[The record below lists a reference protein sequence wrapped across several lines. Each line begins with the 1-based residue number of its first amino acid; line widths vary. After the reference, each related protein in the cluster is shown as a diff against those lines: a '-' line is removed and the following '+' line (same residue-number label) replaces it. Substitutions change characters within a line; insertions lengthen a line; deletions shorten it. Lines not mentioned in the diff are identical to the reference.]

1 MSNEEKIL
9 SMLTKMQSDI
19 DSLKAEVDAIKNN
32 KILKAAE
39 EAQAERRADT
49 YAALEAMA
57 ELLTQ
62 EEKDALG
69 EYMEAETARKVALYG

>member
-19 DSLKAEVDAIKNN
+19 DGLKAEVDAIRNN
-32 KILKAAE
+32 EILKAAE
-39 EAQAERRADT
+39 RADAGKKRDT

-57 ELLTQ
+57 NLLDDD
-62 EEKDALG
+62 EKDALG
-69 EYMEAETARKVALYG
+69 EYMAAEEARKAALYG

>member
-9 SMLTKMQSDI
+9 SMLTKMQADI
-19 DSLKAEVDAIKNN
+19 DSLKAEVEAVRNN
-32 KILKAAE
+32 ELLKVVE
-39 EAQAERRADT
+39 KAQSERRADT
-49 YAALEAMA
+49 YAALEAMR

-69 EYMEAETARKVALYG
+69 EYMEAEMARKAALYG

>member
-9 SMLTKMQSDI
+9 SMLTKMQADI
-19 DSLKAEVDAIKNN
+19 DSLKAEVEAVRNN
-32 KILKAAE
+32 ELLKVVE
-39 EAQAERRADT
+39 KAQSERRADT
-49 YAALEAMA
+49 YAALEAMR

-69 EYMEAETARKVALYG
+69 EYVEAEMARKAALYG

>member
-9 SMLTKMQSDI
+9 SMLTKMQGDI
-19 DSLKAEVDAIKNN
+19 DALRAEVDAIRNN
-32 KILKAAE
+32 KILKVVE
-39 EAQAERRADT
+39 KAQAERKADT
-49 YAALEAMA
+49 YAALEAMS

-69 EYMEAETARKVALYG
+69 EYMESEMARKAALYG

>member
-19 DSLKAEVDAIKNN
+19 DSLRAEVDAIRNN
-32 KILKAAE
+32 KILKVVE
-39 EAQAERRADT
+39 KAQSERKADT

-69 EYMEAETARKVALYG
+69 EYMQAEEARKAALYG